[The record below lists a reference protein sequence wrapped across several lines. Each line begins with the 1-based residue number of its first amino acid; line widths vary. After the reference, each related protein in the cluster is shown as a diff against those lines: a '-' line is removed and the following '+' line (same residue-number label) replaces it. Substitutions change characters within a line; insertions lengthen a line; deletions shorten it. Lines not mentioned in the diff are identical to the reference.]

1 MNWRDAVSEV
11 AKYAPAVATALGGPG
26 VGGITAGASR
36 MVTGLLGVED
46 SPAGLVA
53 ATQDPEKRAEL
64 IRINNQHR
72 EKLEGMR
79 LDAEAAHAAEET
91 ARLAETQKTMRAE
104 LSHDGW
110 FKSGWRPALGWVF
123 AASLGALAAVMA
135 YTIAREPKLVGD
147 PEFTGMLVW
156 LFVTMGGALG
166 INVRERSK
174 DKARQL
180 GQAPRTFMDSLQI
193 GKAKD

>member
-11 AKYAPAVATALGGPG
+11 AKYAPAVAAALGGPAA
-26 VGGITAGASR
+26 GGITAGASR

-53 ATQDPEKRAEL
+53 ATQDPKKRAEL
-64 IRINNQHR
+64 IRINNEHR

-79 LDAEAAHAAEET
+79 LNAEAAQAAEET
-91 ARLAETQKTMRAE
+91 ARLAETQKTLRAE
-104 LSHDGW
+104 LEHDGW

-123 AASLGALAAVMA
+123 AASLGALAGVMA
-135 YTIAREPKLVGD
+135 FTIARTPTVVSD

-174 DKARQL
+174 DKIRRL
-180 GQAPRTFMDSLQI
+180 GQSPRTFMDALLVRKPE
-193 GKAKD
+193 G